1 MIFIRT
7 TFVLFTIYN
16 TFGYKSNNNILKT
29 FFIIIIYETNII
41 IQFIFI
47 LQIWSAG
54 QSMGLIQSVPSTADL
69 MAQFM
74 GEAED
79 ILRNRLQNI
88 LISKM

>member
-1 MIFIRT
+1 M
-7 TFVLFTIYN
+7 
-16 TFGYKSNNNILKT
+16 
-29 FFIIIIYETNII
+29 I